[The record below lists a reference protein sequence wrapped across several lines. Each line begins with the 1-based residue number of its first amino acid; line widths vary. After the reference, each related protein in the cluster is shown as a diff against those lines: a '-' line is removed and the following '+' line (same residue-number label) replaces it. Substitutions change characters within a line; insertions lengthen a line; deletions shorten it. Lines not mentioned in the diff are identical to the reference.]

1 MKATRHKGL
10 LSWFTILIVEAQGHV
25 FADLLAWVV
34 DVDYFRL
41 RFNLTLIYD
50 SGSSTTTTDYDVI
63 RVGVPVKSVVARCCT
78 VSFEST
84 LVTEW
89 AKWTGTYFGS
99 DFELVSKFPA
109 IQLEGSQ
116 VKAFRLFRRA
126 CLISI
131 SFRFSNEKT
140 IVLV

>member
-1 MKATRHKGL
+1 MKASRHRGL
-10 LSWFTILIVEAQGHV
+10 LSWFTILIVEAQGDV

-78 VSFEST
+78 VSFESA
-84 LVTEW
+84 LITEW
-89 AKWTGTYFGS
+89 AMWTGTYFGS
-99 DFELVSKFPA
+99 NFELVSKLSTF
-109 IQLEGSQ
+109 QLEGSQ

-126 CLISI
+126 C
-131 SFRFSNEKT
+131 
-140 IVLV
+140 